1 MEGRTKEEKIQIIRA
16 LVNSDSYMDVMTE
29 DDIDDMIQVAQ
40 SPVRRIFNNV
50 YKRVKEIME
59 QIPEEVLK
67 QMGR

>member
-1 MEGRTKEEKIQIIRA
+1 MDKSREEKIQIIRV
-16 LVNSDSYMDVMTE
+16 LVNDDSYMDVMTE
-29 DDIDDMIQVAQ
+29 EDIDDMIQVIQ

-67 QMGR
+67 QVGR

>member
-1 MEGRTKEEKIQIIRA
+1 MDKSREEKIQIIRA
-16 LVNSDSYMDVMTE
+16 LVNNDSYMDFMTE

-40 SPVRRIFNNV
+40 SPVRRMFNNV

-59 QIPEEVLK
+59 QIHEEVLK